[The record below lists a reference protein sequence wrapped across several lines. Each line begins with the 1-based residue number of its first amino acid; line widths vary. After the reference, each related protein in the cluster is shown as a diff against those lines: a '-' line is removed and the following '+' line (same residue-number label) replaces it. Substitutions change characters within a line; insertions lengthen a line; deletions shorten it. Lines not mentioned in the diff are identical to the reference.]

1 MGAPGASVFHAAPF
15 AVTVVLD
22 SHGLDT
28 LAAKRARLEELR
40 RRGEWPAIVACV
52 VLAEALTG
60 DHRRDYHED
69 RLLRACELR
78 LVDELQ
84 ARAAAALRSRVSAR
98 RPPSAV
104 DAIVVAMADD
114 AGGATILSSDPG
126 DLRAL
131 AAHTTHEVTITL
143 AASTTGPVRG
153 RTGAS
158 LRGGRPVGTAVTCR
172 VEPRRSGRSRGP
184 TQATPS
190 ACTTVP
196 TAAYAHSSQCA
207 AADRVR
213 RSHHPCHGLW
223 LFSRDREQSLVSS
236 SVRTSSWPLDAVL
249 QLLRVDDDLVHEARC
264 VWPISGHRS
273 CSLIAGLCDG
283 VGSRPSAFSACS
295 VSHST
300 SSRARRWYG

>member
-1 MGAPGASVFHAAPF
+1 LGAPGASVFHAAPF

-40 RRGEWPAIVACV
+40 RRGEWPAIVPCV

-78 LVDELQ
+78 LVDELL

-196 TAAYAHSSQCA
+196 TAASAHSSLCPQQPVRCGGPSA
-207 AADRVR
+207 ALPSSMPWAVALLEGQGAVSRLEQ
-213 RSHHPCHGLW
+213 RSN
-223 LFSRDREQSLVSS
+223 
-236 SVRTSSWPLDAVL
+236 L
-249 QLLRVDDDLVHEARC
+249 QLATGC
-264 VWPISGHRS
+264 
-273 CSLIAGLCDG
+273 CSPTA
-283 VGSRPSAFSACS
+283 SR
-295 VSHST
+295 
-300 SSRARRWYG
+300 RRRPRP

>member
-40 RRGEWPAIVACV
+40 RRGEWPAIVPCV

-78 LVDELQ
+78 LVDELL

-153 RTGAS
+153 GMLGTWTTPDETIRARVAVGAS
-158 LRGGRPVGTAVTCR
+158 TNGAAWTRATPPSATAVHARGCGLACSAGRSTATTR
-172 VEPRRSGRSRGP
+172 SSPRRW
-184 TQATPS
+184 
-190 ACTTVP
+190 
-196 TAAYAHSSQCA
+196 SS
-207 AADRVR
+207 
-213 RSHHPCHGLW
+213 
-223 LFSRDREQSLVSS
+223 
-236 SVRTSSWPLDAVL
+236 T
-249 QLLRVDDDLVHEARC
+249 
-264 VWPISGHRS
+264 
-273 CSLIAGLCDG
+273 
-283 VGSRPSAFSACS
+283 
-295 VSHST
+295 
-300 SSRARRWYG
+300 

>member
-158 LRGGRPVGTAVTCR
+158 LRGGRPVGTAVTCL

-196 TAAYAHSSQCA
+196 TAASAHSSLCA
-207 AADRVR
+207 AADRVLRWHLVILERGGGRGRGCGAPR
-213 RSHHPCHGLW
+213 RYITRRRCAGHGGCGCAW
-223 LFSRDREQSLVSS
+223 TASQSRSIPTVVGYHTCLFVSG
-236 SVRTSSWPLDAVL
+236 R
-249 QLLRVDDDLVHEARC
+249 
-264 VWPISGHRS
+264 
-273 CSLIAGLCDG
+273 
-283 VGSRPSAFSACS
+283 
-295 VSHST
+295 
-300 SSRARRWYG
+300 